1 LATRMRT
8 DEDAPQQVAF
18 ELHDSGD
25 LLSLPAIVEVAA
37 YRIVCEA
44 LTNVARHSGARTCT
58 VSLKRD
64 KGLRVEVVDDGTGIV
79 APAGRGVGLGSMR
92 ERAAELGGTF
102 VVDSPPYGGTR
113 IVARLPIQPETPV
126 GIAVDESI

>member
-1 LATRMRT
+1 LVSFDLTA
-8 DEDAPQQVAF
+8 
-18 ELHDSGD
+18 SGD
-25 LLSLPAIVEVAA
+25 LVSLPAIVEVAA

-58 VSLKRD
+58 VTLRRD
-64 KGLRVEVVDDGTGIV
+64 KGLRVEVVDDGIGVSART
-79 APAGRGVGLGSMR
+79 GRGLGLGSMR

-102 VVDSPPYGGTR
+102 VVDAPPSGGTR

-126 GIAVDESI
+126 ALFSEARP